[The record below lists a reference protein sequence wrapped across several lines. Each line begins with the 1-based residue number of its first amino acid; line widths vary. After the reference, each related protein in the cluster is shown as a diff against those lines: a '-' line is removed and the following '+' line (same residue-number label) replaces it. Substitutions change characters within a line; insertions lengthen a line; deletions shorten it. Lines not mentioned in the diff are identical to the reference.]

1 MSNES
6 AETGLFDRTL
16 GTGDHKTVGRL
27 WIFAGLGMGLVALAL
42 RLVVALEQLD
52 TGSISILE
60 DVNELVQVW
69 SMSRDLLIFG
79 SVVSIL
85 VGIATFVVPLQV
97 GSSSIAFPRG
107 AAAAFWMWEASIAM
121 LIAAYI
127 GNGGPGGGTRDF
139 IVLWTFALGGMMVS
153 LVWAL
158 VCIATTVI
166 GARAPGRKLEMVP
179 LTSWSFLVFALLG
192 IFTIPIQVGQLI
204 ISFLDVRGD
213 YLTLVDTTSLSSVM
227 DTITVAPSIYWLAI
241 PALGIALDAIAVH
254 TGRPLRFHRSTM
266 VTTGLLTLIAFGA
279 AVTSFGR
286 RISGTSGVNEIDFNN
301 GLMVIALLLSVLPI
315 LGSLALGGESLKA
328 GQPAFG
334 IPLAASLASGL
345 LLLAGAVT
353 ALLGTIEPIVGFI
366 VNVNNSATGA
376 NDVADLPEALTLNG
390 TTFNAGVT
398 AFIVTAAF
406 VAGLA
411 GISHWGHKMWGHQ
424 TNSGLGSLA
433 LLSMA
438 GGGALWAVGEILGGL
453 GDQPALPV
461 VADTDGIASVGNL
474 LVLVGVAGLAGGVA
488 LTLLMA
494 ISAGVLKSGSES
506 EPWTGS
512 TLEWMTDSPPSYGN
526 FERQHTV
533 NSTYPLI
540 TMDPN
545 ASDDVADSA
554 VTDNEEVSV

>member
-6 AETGLFDRTL
+6 AETGLFDRTI

-27 WIFAGLGMGLVALAL
+27 WIFAGLGMGLVALVL

-52 TGSISILE
+52 TGSVSMLE

-79 SVVSIL
+79 GVVSVL
-85 VGIATFVVPLQV
+85 VGIATFIVPLQV

-107 AAAAFWMWEASIAM
+107 AAAAFWMWEASVAM

-139 IVLWTFALGGMMVS
+139 VVLWTFALGGMMIS

-158 VCIATTVI
+158 ICIATTVI
-166 GARAPGRKLEMVP
+166 GARAPGMRLEMVP
-179 LTSWSFLVFALLG
+179 LTSWTFLVFALLG
-192 IFTIPIQVGQLI
+192 ILTVPIQVGQLI

-213 YLTLVDTTSLSSVM
+213 YLSLVDTTSLASVM
-227 DTITVAPSIYWLAI
+227 DTITLAPSIYWLAI
-241 PALGIALDAIAVH
+241 PVLGIALDTISVH
-254 TGRPLRFHRSTM
+254 SGRPLRFHRSTM
-266 VTTGLLTLIAFGA
+266 VATGLLTLTAFGA
-279 AVTSFGR
+279 DVTSFGR
-286 RISGTSGVNEIDFNN
+286 RIAGTDGVNTTDFNN

-315 LGSLALGGESLKA
+315 LGALALGGESLKS
-328 GQPAFG
+328 GRPAMG
-334 IPLAASLASGL
+334 IPLGSALVSGL
-345 LLLAGAVT
+345 LLLAGSVV

-376 NDVADLPEALTLNG
+376 NDVPDLPDALTLNG
-390 TTFNAGVT
+390 TTFNAGIT
-398 AFIVTAAF
+398 ALIVTAAL

-411 GISHWGHKMWGHQ
+411 GISHWGHKIWGRQ
-424 TNSGLGSLA
+424 MNQGLGSLA

-474 LVLVGVAGLAGGVA
+474 LVLVGVAGLAAGVA
-488 LTLLMA
+488 MTLLMA
-494 ISAGVLKSGSES
+494 VGAGLLKSGSET

-512 TLEWMTDSPPSYGN
+512 TLEWMTQSPPSYAN
-526 FERQHTV
+526 FDRQPTV
-533 NSTYPLI
+533 NSAYPLI
-540 TMDPN
+540 TMDDS
-545 ASDDVADSA
+545 ASDIEVAA
-554 VTDNEEVSV
+554 PVTEEVSV